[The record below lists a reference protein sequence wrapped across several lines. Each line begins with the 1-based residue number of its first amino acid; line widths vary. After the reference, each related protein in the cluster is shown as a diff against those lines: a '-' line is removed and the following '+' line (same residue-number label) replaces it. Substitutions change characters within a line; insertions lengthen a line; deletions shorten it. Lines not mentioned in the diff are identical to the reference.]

1 MKKATS
7 SDKNNARTPRSFSLN
22 KPEKT
27 VTANQTSKAKA
38 SKRKPKAM
46 KIDQEIILQS
56 DDAVD
61 EAYGTIDQ
69 LTPPPPAPYKR
80 KRFGWGKLAITAF
93 GALFA
98 ISIGL
103 AIDQLIRDLFSRND
117 WLGWAAMGLAIIGA
131 LAVLAV
137 IIRELWA
144 ISRLKNIDAL
154 RLKGAKAIEENDLKQ
169 ARSVTGEITSLFQNR
184 ADTANA
190 RAQLSIHQDDI
201 MDGADLVKVLERD
214 LLAPLDKKARSLVM
228 GSAKRVSVVTA
239 VSPRAIVDIGFVL
252 YENIRLIRNISEHYG
267 GKPGALSS
275 VRLIKEVLTHLAATG
290 AIAVGDG
297 LLQQVIGQGLAAR
310 LSARLGEGVV
320 NGLLTARIGIA
331 AIDVCRPLK
340 FEAEKRP
347 GIGDFISELT
357 NLQKKEA

>member
-1 MKKATS
+1 MSKDS
-7 SDKNNARTPRSFSLN
+7 SADQNKIRTPRSFTLEQPD
-22 KPEKT
+22 KPAPEIKT
-27 VTANQTSKAKA
+27 TRTSKT
-38 SKRKPKAM
+38 KRKPKAI
-46 KIDQEIILQS
+46 KIDREIILQS

-61 EAYGTIDQ
+61 EAYGDIDQ
-69 LTPPPPAPYKR
+69 LNPPPPLPHIR
-80 KRFGWGKLAITAF
+80 KSFGWGKLAFTAF

-117 WLGWAAMGLAIIGA
+117 WLGWAASGLAIVGA
-131 LAVLAV
+131 VAVLAV
-137 IIRELWA
+137 ILRELWG
-144 ISRLKNIDAL
+144 ISRLKNIDML
-154 RLKGAKAIEENDLKQ
+154 RVKGAKAIEENDLKQ
-169 ARSVTGEITSLFQNR
+169 ARAVVSDITSLFQNR

-190 RAQLSIHQDDI
+190 RTQLSEHENDI
-201 MDGADLVKVLERD
+201 MDGADLVRVLERD

-252 YENIRLIRNISEHYG
+252 FENIRLIRRISEHYG
-267 GKPGALSS
+267 GKPGTLSS
-275 VRLIKEVLTHLAATG
+275 IRLIREVLTHLAATG

-320 NGLLTARIGIA
+320 NGLLTSRIGIA
-331 AIDVCRPLK
+331 AIDVCRPLQ
-340 FEAEKRP
+340 FDAEKRP
-347 GIGDFISELT
+347 GVRDFISELT
-357 NLQKKEA
+357 NIQKNEA